1 MAYSE
6 EKDLIQNMKDLEGR
20 INSAMNEV
28 DSIRPDIEMIRSI
41 KSDLESLSDA
51 TIAVVNQYET
61 TLRDKDEE
69 YADLLIRCKSQFRQV
84 TDDVESLVS
93 LEVNF
98 TDIKDKILLCLEL
111 SEHIS
116 NLVKGP
122 FVLMKPNNYIQVDD
136 RIPYKHYLKVIDA
149 IDIDGS
155 GGGVPA
161 SGRYIV
167 SPTLGISYDAK

>member
-20 INSAMNEV
+20 INSAIAEV
-28 DSIRPDIEMIRSI
+28 DSIRPDIEQIRSI
-41 KSDLESLSDA
+41 KSDLENLSDV
-51 TIAVVNQYET
+51 TIAVVNQYES
-61 TLRDKDEE
+61 TLRDKDDE
-69 YADLLIRCKSQFRQV
+69 YRDLLIRCKSQFRQV
-84 TDDVESLVS
+84 TDDVESLVN

-122 FVLMKPNNYIQVDD
+122 FVLMKPENYIPVDD

-149 IDIDGS
+149 FSIGDSWGI
-155 GGGVPA
+155 PA
-161 SGRYIV
+161 SGRYLV